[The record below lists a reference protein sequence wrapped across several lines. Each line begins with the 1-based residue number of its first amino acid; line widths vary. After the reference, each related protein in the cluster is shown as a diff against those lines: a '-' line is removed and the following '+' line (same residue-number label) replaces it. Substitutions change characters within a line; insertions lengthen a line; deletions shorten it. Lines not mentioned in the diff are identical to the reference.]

1 MRVELL
7 DEIGWT
13 AISLIASPTLW
24 LALLVSWVIGIRRV
38 KRERGLFRSRTH
50 GKRSDV
56 LETLLPGL
64 LVGLVLSIVSGWL
77 GLTLTPQYALL
88 LLGLS
93 SVLLL
98 VGIVRLNLP
107 LWPIFLLG
115 LTGWFLMDS
124 RLDSIRAV
132 EPKMVL
138 LLATLTLVAECL
150 LVWWRGQRR
159 LSPSLVVSKRGRFI
173 GGLSANKLWLLPLLV
188 FVPGDVLEAWWPR
201 YSFPELVPIVL
212 WLPIGF
218 SFLFTGKLPKE
229 LMRPLVQGR
238 LITSLVAI
246 LLTVLAYVTGQAEWL
261 YGIVLLLV
269 LHIVLHQRVKRLN
282 RAQTPLFL
290 NGTRGA
296 VILGTLPDKPAA
308 EMGLIPGEAIYKVNG
323 EKVDSEASFYEAI
336 QKHKPYLRLEVMNHN
351 GDIRFAQRAFYEQD
365 HHELGIL
372 FVNEPVHGRTKVRS
386 LH

>member
-1 MRVELL
+1 
-7 DEIGWT
+7 
-13 AISLIASPTLW
+13 
-24 LALLVSWVIGIRRV
+24 
-38 KRERGLFRSRTH
+38 
-50 GKRSDV
+50 
-56 LETLLPGL
+56 
-64 LVGLVLSIVSGWL
+64 
-77 GLTLTPQYALL
+77 
-88 LLGLS
+88 
-93 SVLLL
+93 
-98 VGIVRLNLP
+98 
-107 LWPIFLLG
+107 
-115 LTGWFLMDS
+115 
-124 RLDSIRAV
+124 
-132 EPKMVL
+132 
-138 LLATLTLVAECL
+138 
-150 LVWWRGQRR
+150 
-159 LSPSLVVSKRGRFI
+159 
-173 GGLSANKLWLLPLLV
+173 
-188 FVPGDVLEAWWPR
+188 
-201 YSFPELVPIVL
+201 
-212 WLPIGF
+212 
-218 SFLFTGKLPKE
+218 
-229 LMRPLVQGR
+229 MRPLVQGR

-269 LHIVLHQRVKRLN
+269 LQILLHQRVKRLN

-323 EKVDSEASFYEAI
+323 EKVDSETSFYEAI

>member
-1 MRVELL
+1 
-7 DEIGWT
+7 
-13 AISLIASPTLW
+13 
-24 LALLVSWVIGIRRV
+24 
-38 KRERGLFRSRTH
+38 
-50 GKRSDV
+50 
-56 LETLLPGL
+56 
-64 LVGLVLSIVSGWL
+64 
-77 GLTLTPQYALL
+77 
-88 LLGLS
+88 
-93 SVLLL
+93 
-98 VGIVRLNLP
+98 
-107 LWPIFLLG
+107 
-115 LTGWFLMDS
+115 
-124 RLDSIRAV
+124 
-132 EPKMVL
+132 
-138 LLATLTLVAECL
+138 
-150 LVWWRGQRR
+150 RR

-188 FVPGDVLEAWWPR
+188 FVPGDVLETWWPR

-212 WLPIGF
+212 WFPIGF
-218 SFLFTGKLPKE
+218 RFLFTGQLPQE

-269 LHIVLHQRVKRLN
+269 LHILLHQRVKRLN